1 MGNIMRKS
9 GDGVPQFRSPR
20 SNKVI
25 DPEGLKSMGN
35 EAYKQGRFSEALALY
50 ERAIAID
57 SNKATYHCNKSA
69 ALIGL
74 GRFKDAIVECEEA
87 IRIEPSYARA
97 HSRLATIYFRYSIII
112 NNLTRLCSILH

>member
-1 MGNIMRKS
+1 
-9 GDGVPQFRSPR
+9 
-20 SNKVI
+20 
-25 DPEGLKSMGN
+25 MGN

-87 IRIEPSYARA
+87 IRIEPCYARA

-112 NNLTRLCSILH
+112 NNLTRLCSILHGLVLNVTMINVESPCWNIYDLKLSL